1 MVGTFRAQPRVISS
15 DDYKKSGQ
23 NLAELTKSY
32 PGPLAVITR
41 DQLGQSLR
49 KEVVDLLEKAELSN
63 LLVSLNV
70 YIGDS
75 GKIDLVIYQAMG
87 EVEDR
92 KQIQQVLD
100 AKLPSRLE
108 SWKLNG
114 TK

>member
-1 MVGTFRAQPRVISS
+1 M
-15 DDYKKSGQ
+15 
-23 NLAELTKSY
+23 TKSY